1 MLTMPSTISS
11 CGKCALHGRNA
22 SPIAKAPKPTS
33 SRRRSPQRLTS
44 SPTKPPCMSTISTP
58 LYVKMYPFCMA
69 VQPKVCCVKSTKT
82 VSMAV
87 KAPVKRRFTVTNR
100 ATTGWRSTCR
110 HPASSTSVPWAAG
123 EAGARVVP
131 IQRVSGRKRST
142 SSALASA
149 TSMATQKGTAVPR
162 GASAP
167 PSAGP
172 TTKPN
177 PIAAPMSPIPLAR
190 PSAGVTSATTACA
203 EPIFEAPRPPMKRAT
218 NRIGSEPASAE
229 SAKESAS
236 MSRAAKMIGRRP

>member
-1 MLTMPSTISS
+1 
-11 CGKCALHGRNA
+11 
-22 SPIAKAPKPTS
+22 
-33 SRRRSPQRLTS
+33 
-44 SPTKPPCMSTISTP
+44 
-58 LYVKMYPFCMA
+58 MA

-100 ATTGWRSTCR
+100 ATTGWRNTWR
-110 HPASSTSVPWAAG
+110 YPASSTHVPWAAG

-167 PSAGP
+167 PSAHGMRNEILASGQ
-172 TTKPN
+172 KN
-177 PIAAPMSPIPLAR
+177 EKDVPLTCR
-190 PSAGVTSATTACA
+190 GD
-203 EPIFEAPRPPMKRAT
+203 EGKRGRKKGKEKRRID
-218 NRIGSEPASAE
+218 RIGQKA
-229 SAKESAS
+229 
-236 MSRAAKMIGRRP
+236 